1 MFFIQSLN
9 YLLTVDAVDNG
20 FPVPD
25 RNTVVVNI
33 TIFPFPKPKLEPY
46 YYGEI
51 IENKYVNAPV
61 LLITG
66 TAFVTSISQFILSG
80 PNSASFTIENLGNNS
95 AILRAG

>member
-33 TIFPFPKPKLEPY
+33 TIFPFPKSKLEPC

-51 IENKYVNAPV
+51 IENNYVNAPV

-66 TAFVTSISQFILSG
+66 TANISQFILSG